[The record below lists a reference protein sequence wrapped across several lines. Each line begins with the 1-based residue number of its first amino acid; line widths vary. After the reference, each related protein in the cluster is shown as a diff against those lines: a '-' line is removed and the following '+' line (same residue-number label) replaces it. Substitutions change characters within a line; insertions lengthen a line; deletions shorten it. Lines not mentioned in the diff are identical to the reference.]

1 MTQTLLRSN
10 YKVST
15 TIRMFSHENFSKAS
29 FPILFPLLASGHSAT
44 KKIRKKQNKTKQNCL
59 AVDAEQKGAAL
70 YPQPNAAV
78 NKDGRNHS
86 FIPKK
91 FNKGSPSPGTV
102 SSLPLHG
109 AEVKIKLS
117 YKLHLSPVNY
127 FHSKNSCYVNP
138 PISEKELHISKNSIL
153 ILITQNN
160 LGLESGVRGGNGWSG
175 WVVVGETQL
184 D

>member
-1 MTQTLLRSN
+1 M
-10 YKVST
+10 
-15 TIRMFSHENFSKAS
+15 
-29 FPILFPLLASGHSAT
+29 
-44 KKIRKKQNKTKQNCL
+44 
-59 AVDAEQKGAAL
+59 DAEQKGAAL